1 MDSPMLELVEVDGF
15 TQEGHGWG
23 HGWAEWHENKRRD
36 RRAVEFSF
44 IEDDEEVAR
53 ARIYPKSSLGVP
65 YEGLRAGPF
74 VEIDLVVV
82 REDMRGDD
90 PGRGLQAL
98 ALLVGH
104 YQGQE
109 MFAFSAADRFWAKAG
124 WKRVT
129 ERDSDDL
136 AWPLYVYLLNKER

>member
-1 MDSPMLELVEVDGF
+1 MDSRMLEIREVGGF
-15 TQEGHGWG
+15 TRDGHGWG
-23 HGWAEWHENKRRD
+23 PGWAKWHANTRRD

-44 IEDDEEVAR
+44 IEHDEEVAR
-53 ARIYPKSSLGVP
+53 ARIYPNSTLGVR

-82 REDMRGDD
+82 REDMRGGE
-90 PGRGLQAL
+90 PGRGVQAV
-98 ALLVGH
+98 ALLVRH

-124 WKRVT
+124 WKRIT
-129 ERDSDDL
+129 ERDSDDV
-136 AWPLYVYLLNKER
+136 AWPLYVHLGQ